1 MATVDDVRRVLGDL
15 PGVAEIENGWG
26 ALCWRTKAGQIAWVC
41 EANQSDL
48 DQLAEL
54 GQAWPD
60 GTVIA
65 VRVAS
70 LDERAALID
79 EDPDVF
85 FTIPHFRSWPSAL
98 LVLDRIDS
106 ERLEE
111 VLLDGWILRVPK
123 RVSKAWLSEH
133 GFDA

>member
-1 MATVDDVRRVLGDL
+1 MATLDDVRRVLADL
-15 PGVAEIENGWG
+15 PGVTEIENGWG
-26 ALCWRTKAGQIAWVC
+26 ALCWRTKAGQIAWVR

-54 GQAWPD
+54 GQVWPD

-65 VRVAS
+65 ARVAS

-79 EDPDVF
+79 EDPEVF
-85 FTIPHFRSWPSAL
+85 FTIPHFRSWPSVL
-98 LVLDRIDS
+98 LVLDRIAP

-123 RVSKAWLSEH
+123 KVSTAWLSEH